1 MPNRL
6 LASSTSNHIINSP
19 FGCYKF
25 SLLLG
30 WIIVNN
36 KIEINFK
43 KIKLTH
49 CILICTLL
57 LINLITGSNMRDLI
71 EKPYITGHEFFVL
84 CVDAK
89 IKKRDIVNNC
99 NRSMPALNNWIKG
112 GVVTTETIDQFIL
125 AYNKLKE
132 DK

>member
-1 MPNRL
+1 
-6 LASSTSNHIINSP
+6 
-19 FGCYKF
+19 
-25 SLLLG
+25 
-30 WIIVNN
+30 
-36 KIEINFK
+36 
-43 KIKLTH
+43 
-49 CILICTLL
+49 
-57 LINLITGSNMRDLI
+57 MRDLI

-125 AYNKLKE
+125 AYNKLK
-132 DK
+132 DDR